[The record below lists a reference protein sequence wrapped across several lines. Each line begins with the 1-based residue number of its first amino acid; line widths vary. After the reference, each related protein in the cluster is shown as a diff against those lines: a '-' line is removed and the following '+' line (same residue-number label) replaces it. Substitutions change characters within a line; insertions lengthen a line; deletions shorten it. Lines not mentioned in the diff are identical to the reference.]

1 MAIDLTTPPEAIS
14 EASTLFVGLTVDAPP
29 LPNFPP
35 SPEIDIEVPDALPVD
50 LTGEI
55 SIPIISELTSGAV
68 AGDGVFDRI
77 MSALNAHIESQYH
90 KGIIT
95 QSDVAKVYVAAI
107 ETAFPQ
113 AVQFLLTSQTAY
125 WQAKLIQIQTQN
137 AWLERAR
144 LNAEIQTA
152 RLIAYK
158 TQADA
163 FTAQVNAN
171 TATATFANAK
181 LALVATL
188 QQINS
193 QETREAVEQASY
205 DASYVQT
212 HSTLPGGGA
221 IGGMAEKDLALKT
234 SQILTQTKQ
243 QNLLDSQTNVQRAQ
257 TYNTNTDGSSVLG
270 IIGVQKE
277 LYNQQ
282 IESYE
287 QDGKNKGVKLVADLW
302 TSAKAL
308 DDSVQ
313 SPGPLSGN
321 LMMALNTY
329 LNGLGI
335 PNAMVG
341 ADTPGT
347 GAPSSD
353 TDWNTPGTQS

>member
-1 MAIDLTTPPEAIS
+1 MAIELTTPPEAVS
-14 EASTLFVGLTVDAPP
+14 EASVLFTGLTVDAPP
-29 LPNFPP
+29 LPDFPVA
-35 SPEIDIEVPDALPVD
+35 PEIDIDLPGAIPTD
-50 LTGEI
+50 LSSEI
-55 SIPIISELTSGAV
+55 IIPNVNELTSGAV
-68 AGDGVFDRI
+68 AGDGVFDKL

-90 KGIIT
+90 KGVIA

-113 AVQFLLTSQTAY
+113 AIQFLLSSQTAY

-152 RLIAYK
+152 RLVAYK
-158 TQADA
+158 TQAEA

-171 TATATFANAK
+171 TAAATFANAK
-181 LALVATL
+181 LNLVATL

-193 QETREAVEQASY
+193 QETREAIDQANY

-221 IGGMAEKDLALKT
+221 IGGMAQKDMLLKDEQIATQEAQQSLLAA
-234 SQILTQTKQ
+234 QV
-243 QNLLDSQTNVQRAQ
+243 NVQRAQ
-257 TYNTNTDGSSVLG
+257 TYNTNSDGSSVTG
-270 IIGVQKE
+270 IIGVQKD
-277 LYNQQ
+277 LYSQQ

-287 QDGKNKGVKLVADLW
+287 QDGKNKGVKIMADLW

-313 SPGPLSGN
+313 SPGPLAGN
-321 LMMALNTY
+321 LMMALNSY

-347 GAPSSD
+347 GAPS
-353 TDWNTPGTQS
+353 TDSNWNIPGDQ